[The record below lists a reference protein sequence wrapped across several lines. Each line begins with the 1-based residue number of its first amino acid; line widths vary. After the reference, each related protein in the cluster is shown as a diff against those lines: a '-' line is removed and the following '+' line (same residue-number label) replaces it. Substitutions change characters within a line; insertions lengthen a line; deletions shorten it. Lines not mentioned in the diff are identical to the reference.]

1 MTQTVMLL
9 RYFRL
14 DEVMGNLVTAI
25 GGLLKDLGRFL
36 MIIGLIII
44 PYGLIQENFIYPNQ
58 FLQSLGS
65 TDQNQWIGRSEPDHD
80 QSENFGPNGPWIS
93 VQSLEEKYIFTYEA
107 DENGNIKNDSEINLR
122 VNNLKNSVEEE
133 YQIDVMDVLLN
144 LGMVLT
150 TFGTVTQRW
159 KQNPRRKTWL
169 YN

>member
-58 FLQSLGS
+58 FLQSQGS
-65 TDQNQWIGRSEPDHD
+65 TDLNQWT
-80 QSENFGPNGPWIS
+80 
-93 VQSLEEKYIFTYEA
+93 L
-107 DENGNIKNDSEINLR
+107 
-122 VNNLKNSVEEE
+122 
-133 YQIDVMDVLLN
+133 
-144 LGMVLT
+144 
-150 TFGTVTQRW
+150 
-159 KQNPRRKTWL
+159 
-169 YN
+169 

>member
-1 MTQTVMLL
+1 MLL

-58 FLQSLGS
+58 FLQSQES
-65 TDQNQWIGRSEPDHD
+65 TDQNQWTKPDQDH
-80 QSENFGPNGPWIS
+80 ENFWPSGHWIP

-107 DENGNIKNDSEINLR
+107 DEDGNIKNDTEINLR
-122 VNNLKNSVEEE
+122 VNNLKNFVEEE
-133 YQIDVMDVLLN
+133 YEIGFMDILLN
-144 LGMVLT
+144 LGMALNEFPCWQH
-150 TFGTVTQRW
+150 FGTVTHCW
-159 KQNPRRKTWL
+159 
-169 YN
+169 

>member
-58 FLQSLGS
+58 FLQSL
-65 TDQNQWIGRSEPDHD
+65 
-80 QSENFGPNGPWIS
+80 
-93 VQSLEEKYIFTYEA
+93 EEKYIFTYEA

-144 LGMVLT
+144 LGMVL
-150 TFGTVTQRW
+150 
-159 KQNPRRKTWL
+159 NELPC
-169 YN
+169 

>member
-58 FLQSLGS
+58 FLQSQES
-65 TDQNQWIGRSEPDHD
+65 TDQNQWTKPDQDH
-80 QSENFGPNGPWIS
+80 ENF
-93 VQSLEEKYIFTYEA
+93 
-107 DENGNIKNDSEINLR
+107 
-122 VNNLKNSVEEE
+122 
-133 YQIDVMDVLLN
+133 
-144 LGMVLT
+144 
-150 TFGTVTQRW
+150 
-159 KQNPRRKTWL
+159 
-169 YN
+169 